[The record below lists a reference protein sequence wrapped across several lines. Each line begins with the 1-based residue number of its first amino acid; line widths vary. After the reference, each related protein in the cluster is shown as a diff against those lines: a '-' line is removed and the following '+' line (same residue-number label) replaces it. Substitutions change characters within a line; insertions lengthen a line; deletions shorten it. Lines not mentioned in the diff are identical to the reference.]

1 MALGVPL
8 RLALLGRF
16 ALMRGDLEIEIAA
29 GGQRLVAL
37 LALRDRQVTRQ
48 YVAGNL
54 WPEYSTERALADLRT
69 TLWRVNQSDERI
81 VTATTARLGLYA
93 DIDVDVRRLITFAR
107 RLGEAADEPA
117 PIELES
123 IELSELSRDLLP
135 DWYDTW
141 LQDER
146 EELRQTRL
154 HALETLARALS
165 AAGRHAMAIQAA
177 LAAIRLEPLR
187 ETAHRTL
194 IETHLAEGNWSEAL
208 RQFRRCQRLLR
219 EELGVEPSESMR
231 RLLKDRA
238 RSAPRTATPRRAV
251 ASR

>member
-1 MALGVPL
+1 MALGGPL

-16 ALMRGDLEIEIAA
+16 SLMRGDLEIEIAA

-37 LALRDRQVTRQ
+37 LALRDCPVTRQ
-48 YVAGNL
+48 HVAGNL

-81 VTATTARLGLYA
+81 VTATTARLGLRA
-93 DIDVDVRRLITFAR
+93 DIDVDVRKLITFAR
-107 RLGEAADEPA
+107 RLGGVADESA
-117 PIELES
+117 LIEFES
-123 IELSELSRDLLP
+123 IELSKLSCDLLP
-135 DWYDTW
+135 DWYDAW

-165 AAGRHAMAIQAA
+165 AAGRHAEAIQAA

-208 RQFRRCQRLLR
+208 RQFRRCQWLLW
-219 EELGVEPSESMR
+219 EELGVEPSESIR
-231 RLLKDRA
+231 RLLKDP
-238 RSAPRTATPRRAV
+238 SPVSITPVWA
-251 ASR
+251 AWPP